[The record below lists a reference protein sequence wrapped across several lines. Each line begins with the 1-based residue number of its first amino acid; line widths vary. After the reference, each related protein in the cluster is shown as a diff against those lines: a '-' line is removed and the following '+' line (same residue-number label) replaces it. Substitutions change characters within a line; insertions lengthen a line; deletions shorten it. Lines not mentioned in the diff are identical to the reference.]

1 MFSTRRNK
9 GKISRLQNLLPDI
22 FRGSPTAAAQHLN
35 AEFRY
40 FFHLQCKIPCRE
52 VIGGFPVLYMGK
64 TRIGIDNDGNR
75 TNGSEL
81 FYNRIQLLRSQTAVD
96 AKRVYPQPFQ
106 HRRHCGYR
114 ASGEEL
120 AFFIKND
127 GDQNRKIGIFFGGQN
142 GSLGFHG
149 IRHGFDQH
157 QIRPFFPSPAD
168 ELRKDGDTVF
178 KVQIAHGL

>member
-22 FRGSPTAAAQHLN
+22 FRGGPATAAKHLN

-81 FYNRIQLLRSQTAVD
+81 FYNRIELLRSQPAVD
-96 AKRVYPQPFQ
+96 AKRVYPQPF
-106 HRRHCGYR
+106 
-114 ASGEEL
+114 
-120 AFFIKND
+120 
-127 GDQNRKIGIFFGGQN
+127 
-142 GSLGFHG
+142 
-149 IRHGFDQH
+149 
-157 QIRPFFPSPAD
+157 
-168 ELRKDGDTVF
+168 
-178 KVQIAHGL
+178 